1 MRGESISSREE
12 WGFILA
18 VLGRRPKA
26 NDFSLHIAKEPPGGQ
41 KTGTKKRR
49 VGGGC
54 ASAPV
59 SLGRIY
65 EAGCLLLFKGTV
77 LVLAGGE
84 HGSGGRD
91 GLRFY
96 RVLIDDATM
105 ETVLDALVRAG
116 RLTEAAALHHPTVEA
131 ALVQV
136 IADMGARWLR

>member
-1 MRGESISSREE
+1 MRGESMSSREE

-49 VGGGC
+49 VGGGVPLPRSALVEFTKLVVC
-54 ASAPV
+54 CCSRAPCSYSPAASTA
-59 SLGRIY
+59 
-65 EAGCLLLFKGTV
+65 A
-77 LVLAGGE
+77 
-84 HGSGGRD
+84 GRD

-96 RVLIDDATM
+96 RLIDDATM

-116 RLTEAAALHHPTVEA
+116 RLPEAAALHHPTVEA

-136 IADMGARWLR
+136 IADMGGRWLR

>member
-1 MRGESISSREE
+1 RGESISSREE

-41 KTGTKKRR
+41 KTGTKQRR

-77 LVLAGGE
+77 LVLAGGDR
-84 HGSGGRD
+84 GSGGVMVCASTGCCSTTPR
-91 GLRFY
+91 GR
-96 RVLIDDATM
+96 RCSTHWSAP
-105 ETVLDALVRAG
+105 AG
-116 RLTEAAALHHPTVEA
+116 
-131 ALVQV
+131 
-136 IADMGARWLR
+136 